1 MMKTCRSERKH
12 AIIAK
17 KLSVFTILKTTRA
30 GKNGEV
36 PSCEDGVL
44 KVSVRQIS
52 IDREERAIIQ
62 CYEVS
67 DDVKSIVSF
76 IKSTGATLAGYVD
89 ERVTQ
94 IPLQD
99 IFFVEA
105 VDNKVFACTAKKV
118 YELKYKLYEFVT
130 LYENRRFF
138 RCSKS
143 FVINLMKI
151 DSVRPIL
158 NGRFCATLFN
168 GEEVI
173 ISRQYVPELKKR
185 LLGESI

>member
-1 MMKTCRSERKH
+1 M
-12 AIIAK
+12 
-17 KLSVFTILKTTRA
+17 
-30 GKNGEV
+30 N
-36 PSCEDGVL
+36 VL
-44 KVSVRQIS
+44 VEQVNLDNEEKV
-52 IDREERAIIQ
+52 IIQ
-62 CYEVS
+62 CYEVNE
-67 DDVKSIVSF
+67 DVKSIISF
-76 IKSTGATLAGYVD
+76 IKSTDASLAGYVG
-89 ERVTQ
+89 ERASQ

-105 VDNKVFACTAKKV
+105 VDNRVFAYTAKKV
-118 YELKYKLYEFVT
+118 YELKYKLYEFAT

-158 NGRFCATLFN
+158 NGRFAATLFN
-168 GEEVI
+168 HEEVI

-185 LLGESI
+185 LLSENI

>member
-1 MMKTCRSERKH
+1 M
-12 AIIAK
+12 
-17 KLSVFTILKTTRA
+17 
-30 GKNGEV
+30 
-36 PSCEDGVL
+36 
-44 KVSVRQIS
+44 KVSVKQIC
-52 IDREERAIIQ
+52 RESDEQVIIQ
-62 CYEVS
+62 CYEVN

-76 IKSTGATLAGYVD
+76 VKATGVTLAGYIE
-89 ERVTQ
+89 ERASQ

-105 VDNKVFACTAKKV
+105 VDNKVFAYTAKKV
-118 YELKYKLYEFVT
+118 YELKCKLYEFAT

-151 DSVRPIL
+151 DHVRPIL
-158 NGRFCATLFN
+158 NGRFLATLFSS
-168 GEEVI
+168 EEVI

-185 LLGESI
+185 LLGESV

>member
-1 MMKTCRSERKH
+1 MRVVVK
-12 AIIAK
+12 
-17 KLSVFTILKTTRA
+17 
-30 GKNGEV
+30 
-36 PSCEDGVL
+36 
-44 KVSVRQIS
+44 QIS
-52 IDREERAIIQ
+52 ADKEERAIIQ
-62 CYEVS
+62 CYEVNE
-67 DDVKSIVSF
+67 DVKSIVSF
-76 IKSTGATLAGYVD
+76 IKSTGTTLAGYID
-89 ERVTQ
+89 ERASQ

-105 VDNKVFACTAKKV
+105 VDNKVFAYTANKV
-118 YELKYKLYEFVT
+118 YELKCKLYEFAM

-138 RCSKS
+138 RSSKS
-143 FVINLMKI
+143 LVINLMKI

-158 NGRFCATLFN
+158 NGRLSARLFN